1 MCYSIPIVPFSAPVI
16 ELGPR
21 NCFLQSENSSVSC
34 TAQGF
39 PEPTI
44 TLRKNGLL
52 VEISDG
58 TLHTDP
64 FTGVRTF
71 TYVISNSMTDAGQY
85 YNCEATQQRP
95 FLIIISGLNIEFC
108 SKFYPEN

>member
-1 MCYSIPIVPFSAPVI
+1 MCYSIPIVPFSTPEI
-16 ELGPR
+16 DSSPL
-21 NCFLQSENSSVSC
+21 NCFLQSENSSITC

-44 TLRKNGLL
+44 RLRKHGSE
-52 VEISDG
+52 VDRSDG

-64 FTGVRTF
+64 FTGLRTF

-85 YNCEATQQRP
+85 NCEAGQQRP
-95 FLIIISGLNIEFC
+95 FLTSGLNIKFC
-108 SKFYPEN
+108 SKLYPEN

>member
-16 ELGPR
+16 EINPR

-34 TAQGF
+34 FAQGF

-44 TLRKNGLL
+44 TLRKNGLP
-52 VEISDG
+52 VEMSDG

-64 FTGVRTF
+64 FTGLVNF

-85 YNCEATQQRP
+85 ICEASLGGTTLASDR
-95 FLIIISGLNIEFC
+95 LIIEFC
-108 SKFYPEN
+108 SKLYPEN